1 MPGHVLLS
9 PDCAKMVSIPGK
21 SRKTAK
27 GPLGLNWSLTTPGAV
42 VFAVMF
48 TLDSLARATL
58 ATITPLQAYD
68 LLGDKGT
75 VNLLYSCVYAT
86 TLVIS
91 FAIPDLIRRFRRRWV
106 YSLGVLLTIVAAFL
120 LSAGTL
126 AGQIGGMLSIAIA
139 GSTTGVTLQLYMMD
153 YIQRRDFVLAE
164 PLRLVFSAAAWG
176 AGPFLG
182 VWLNQKFG
190 GGTGQALSAASA
202 TLLLGYFWYLR
213 MTENPAVAA
222 ATRPPPRPLA
232 SIRRFIA
239 QPRLRLSWFIAFG
252 RSSWW
257 SMFFIMPPLYLT
269 DALGTE
275 TGHFWG
281 GLLVSAG
288 NILLIITPIVGRIAA
303 RHGIRRPIMAAFA
316 GLGGFTILAA
326 LLLGSP
332 LAVGLCL
339 LAGSVCAVI
348 LDALGNIPFIRAVR
362 PLERPQMA
370 TVFRSYAD
378 LSSLVPAAL
387 FSLLLLAFDNVAVV
401 FVASG
406 LFALAVGW
414 VARHLPRGM

>member
-1 MPGHVLLS
+1 
-9 PDCAKMVSIPGK
+9 MVSLPSK
-21 SRKTAK
+21 STKSTK
-27 GPLGLNWSLTTPGAV
+27 GPLGLNWSFTTPGAV

-58 ATITPLQAYD
+58 TTITVNQAY
-68 LLGDKGT
+68 LLLSDKSA

-86 TLVIS
+86 TLCVS

-106 YSLGVLLTIVAAFL
+106 YSLGVLLTIAAALL

-126 AGQIGGMLSIAIA
+126 AGQIGSMLSYALA
-139 GSTTGVTLQLYMMD
+139 GSITSVTLQLYMMD
-153 YIQRRDFVLAE
+153 YIQRRDFILSE

-182 VWLNQKFG
+182 VWLNQNFG
-190 GGTGQALSAASA
+190 GGTAEALSAASA
-202 TLLLGYFWYLR
+202 VLLLGYFWYLR

-232 SIRRFIA
+232 SIRRFLA
-239 QPRLRLSWFIAFG
+239 QPRLRLGWVIAFG

-257 SMFFIMPPLYLT
+257 SMFFIIPPLYLT

-275 TGHFWG
+275 TGHYWG

-288 NILLIITPIVGRIAA
+288 NILLVITPVIGRIAV

-326 LLLGSP
+326 LLLESP
-332 LAVGLCL
+332 LAAGLCL
-339 LAGSVCAVI
+339 LAGAVCAVI

-378 LSSLVPAAL
+378 LSSLMPAAV
-387 FSLLLLAFDNVAVV
+387 FSLLLLAFDDIAIV
-401 FVASG
+401 FAASG
-406 LFALAVGW
+406 LFALAIGW

>member
-1 MPGHVLLS
+1 
-9 PDCAKMVSIPGK
+9 MVSIPGK
-21 SRKTAK
+21 SAKSAK
-27 GPLGLNWSLTTPGAV
+27 GPFGLNWSLTTPGAV

-48 TLDSLARATL
+48 TLESLSRATL
-58 ATITPLQAYD
+58 TTITVNQAY
-68 LLGDKGT
+68 LLLSDKSA

-86 TLVIS
+86 TLCVS

-106 YSLGVLLTIVAAFL
+106 YSLGVLLTLAAALL

-126 AGQIGGMLSIAIA
+126 AGQIGSMLSYALA
-139 GSTTGVTLQLYMMD
+139 GSITSVTLQLYMMD
-153 YIQRRDFVLAE
+153 YIQRRDFILSE

-182 VWLNQKFG
+182 VWLNQNYG
-190 GGTGQALSAASA
+190 GGTAEVLSGASA
-202 TLLLGYFWYLR
+202 VLLLGYFWYLR

-232 SIRRFIA
+232 SIRRFLA
-239 QPRLRLSWFIAFG
+239 QPRLRLGWFIAFG

-257 SMFFIMPPLYLT
+257 SMFFVIPPLYLT

-275 TGHFWG
+275 NGHYWG

-288 NILLIITPIVGRIAA
+288 NILLVITPIIGRIAV

-326 LLLGSP
+326 LMVRSP

-339 LAGSVCAVI
+339 LAGAVCAVI

-378 LSSLVPAAL
+378 LSSLMPAAV
-387 FSLLLLAFDNVAVV
+387 FSLLLLAFDDIAVV
-401 FVASG
+401 FAASG

-414 VARHLPRGM
+414 LARHLPRGM

>member
-1 MPGHVLLS
+1 
-9 PDCAKMVSIPGK
+9 MVSIPTK
-21 SRKTAK
+21 SAKSPK
-27 GPLGLNWSLTTPGAV
+27 GPFGLNWSLTTPGAV

-58 ATITPLQAYD
+58 ITITVNQAYL
-68 LLGDKGT
+68 LLGDKSA
-75 VNLLYSCVYAT
+75 VNLLYSGVYAT
-86 TLVIS
+86 SLCVS

-106 YSLGVLLTIVAAFL
+106 YSMGVLLTVMAAL
-120 LSAGTL
+120 QLSAGTL
-126 AGQIGGMLSIAIA
+126 AGQIGGMLSYALA
-139 GSTTGVTLQLYMMD
+139 GSITSVTLQLYMMD
-153 YIQRRDFVLAE
+153 YIARRDFVLSE

-182 VWLNQKFG
+182 VWLNQRLG
-190 GGTGQALSAASA
+190 GGTAEALSAASA
-202 TLLLGYFWYLR
+202 AILLGYFWYLR

-232 SIRRFIA
+232 SIRRFLA
-239 QPRLRLSWFIAFG
+239 QPRLRLGWFIAFG
-252 RSSWW
+252 RSTWW
-257 SMFFIMPPLYLT
+257 SMFFVIPPLYLT
-269 DALGTE
+269 DSLGTE
-275 TGHFWG
+275 RGHFCG

-288 NILLIITPIVGRIAA
+288 NILLVITPVIGRIAA
-303 RHGIRRPIMAAFA
+303 RHGIRRPIVVAFV

-326 LLLGSP
+326 MFLESP

-339 LAGSVCAVI
+339 LGGAVCAVI

-378 LSSLVPAAL
+378 LSSLMPAAV
-387 FSLLLLAFDNVAVV
+387 FSLLLLTFDNVAVV